1 MLSDFFH
8 QLLPTSGFVDTLPV
22 LDMLRAV
29 IWAFLLSMFIGYVYK
44 MTHAGPSY
52 SQSSVHTMIIM
63 AVVVSLM
70 MGIIGT
76 NIARAFSLVGA
87 LSIIR
92 FRNAVKESR
101 DVAFYFLTTAIGMAC
116 GTGFGAVA
124 LIFTLLVSAM
134 IYFLARF
141 NVGARPNVEL
151 LLKLLVDE
159 KVDYHTVFNEAFYAH
174 LQASDLLSVDSD
186 GSGKV
191 EVVWSVTPR
200 KAGGEQA
207 LLAALRAVHGSV
219 HAQLVMGHSQ
229 IQL

>member
-1 MLSDFFH
+1 MLSDFM
-8 QLLPTSGFVDTLPV
+8 QLLPTSAFVDTLPV

-29 IWAFLLSMFIGYVYK
+29 VWAFLLSSFIGYVYR

-52 SQSSVHTMIIM
+52 SQTTVHTMIIM
-63 AVVVSLM
+63 SVVVSLM

-124 LIFTLLVSAM
+124 LIFTLLMAA
-134 IYFLARF
+134 ILYGLARF
-141 NVGARPNVEL
+141 NVGARPNVEV
-151 LLKLLVDE
+151 LLKMLVDE
-159 KVDYHTVFNEAFYAH
+159 KVDYHTVFNEAFYSH
-174 LQASDLLSVDSD
+174 LTASDLLSVDSD

-191 EVVWSVTPR
+191 EVVWSITPR
-200 KAGGEQA
+200 KAGREQE
-207 LLAALRAVHGSV
+207 LLAALRAVDPSV
-219 HAQLVMGHSQ
+219 HAQLVLGHSQ
-229 IQL
+229 IHL